1 MSNIQPWYD
10 YTEKRYRDDV
20 YPFQVTNRFDRKTT
34 AKLRLSK
41 AVASMVTCLPKGWSV
56 NWKVS
61 RKRVFRVNHSNKT
74 ISLPMPAEY
83 AGLAILT
90 SAVHLARLIDTAID
104 NSVRLGQ
111 LPAVA
116 VKAWPFLYGSHFSR
130 YYYTYLPGRSGWVSR
145 QSKAA
150 YQAGLQS
157 AKEVLRFYQSP
168 AAWRIPRRKAGSPQI
183 FSLPHF
189 SPKEVDGQLLSAI
202 AHRKVLMD
210 YLKVNDPAY
219 SLPAIA
225 KAKLKKIH
233 QPTTTP

>member
-1 MSNIQPWYD
+1 MSNIPSWYD
-10 YTEKRYRDDV
+10 YTEKRTRDDI
-20 YPFQVTNRFDRKTT
+20 YPFQVVNRFDRKAT

-41 AVASMVTCLPKGWSV
+41 AVARMVTCLPKGWSV

-61 RKRVFRVNHSNKT
+61 RKRVFRVNYSNKT
-74 ISLPMPAEY
+74 ISLPMPAQY
-83 AGLAILT
+83 AGLAVLT
-90 SAVHLARLIDTAID
+90 SAVHLARLIDGAID
-104 NSVRLGQ
+104 KAVKIGQ
-111 LPAVA
+111 LPAVT

-130 YYYTYLPGRSGWVSR
+130 YYYTYLPGRTGWVSR

-168 AAWRIPRRKAGSPQI
+168 DAWRIPRRKAGSPEQYARKHI
-183 FSLPHF
+183 DSH
-189 SPKEVDGQLLSAI
+189 VLSAI

>member
-1 MSNIQPWYD
+1 
-10 YTEKRYRDDV
+10 V
-20 YPFQVTNRFDRKTT
+20 VNRFDRKAM
-34 AKLRLSK
+34 AKLRLWK
-41 AVASMVTCLPKGWSV
+41 AVASMVTRLPKGWSV

-74 ISLPMPAEY
+74 ISLPMPAQY

-90 SAVHLARLIDTAID
+90 SAVHLARLIDAAID
-104 NSVRLGQ
+104 NAVKIGQ

-116 VKAWPFLYGSHFSR
+116 VKAWPFLYGSRFSR
-130 YYYTYLPGRSGWVSR
+130 YYYAYLPGRSGWVSR

-150 YQAGLQS
+150 FQAGLQS

-168 AAWRIPRRKAGSPQI
+168 DAWRIPRRKAGSPIQ
-183 FSLPHF
+183 FSRKHID
-189 SPKEVDGQLLSAI
+189 SHVLSAI